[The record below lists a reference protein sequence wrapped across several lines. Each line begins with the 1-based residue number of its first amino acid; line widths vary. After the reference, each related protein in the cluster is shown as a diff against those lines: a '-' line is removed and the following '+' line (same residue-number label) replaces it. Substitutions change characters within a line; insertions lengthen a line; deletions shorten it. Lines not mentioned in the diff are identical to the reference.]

1 MVSEPPTDNQGV
13 RIMWPPPA
21 SDDSGAAL
29 EALADATITSS
40 TTPLQPLPVAVVA
53 SPEPTVVD
61 VLPAVPA
68 QVIPPPFNPEPV
80 NLGYDESRSAPLV
93 ADSDAKL
100 QQLPQQTQ
108 QPPKPQQQQHQPSM
122 NPGLVGIGSVA
133 AASAA
138 LAAGSP
144 APKGAG
150 SGIQS
155 APRRGKGVLS
165 AQSAPGARIPVCNS
179 CNNQIRYVKFLIK
192 ENKTHHI
199 N

>member
-21 SDDSGAAL
+21 TDDSAADL
-29 EALADATITSS
+29 EALPLADATS
-40 TTPLQPLPVAVVA
+40 TTPLPPLPVAVVA

-61 VLPAVPA
+61 VAPTVPV
-68 QVIPPPFNPEPV
+68 QVIPPPLFNPEPV
-80 NLGYDESRSAPLV
+80 NLGCYDESRSAPLV
-93 ADSDAKL
+93 ADSGPKL
-100 QQLPQQTQ
+100 QQLPQQMQ

-179 CNNQIRYVKFLIK
+179 CNNQIR
-192 ENKTHHI
+192 
-199 N
+199 